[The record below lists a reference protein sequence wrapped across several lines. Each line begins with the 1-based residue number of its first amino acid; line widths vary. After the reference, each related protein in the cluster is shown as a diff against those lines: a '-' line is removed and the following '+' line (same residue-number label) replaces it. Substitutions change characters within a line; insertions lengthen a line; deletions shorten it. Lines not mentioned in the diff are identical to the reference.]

1 MSGVVLTEA
10 DAAAD
15 LAGTPRPDFGLQ
27 PHEQRVIA
35 EYAELVD
42 RMKKLTAFRLGVRA
56 QELPEIER
64 DLLRQQEEAM
74 SRYGG
79 VLSRRI
85 ARFGQTV
92 DPCTCGPG
100 DACSNCPPSSTH
112 AAAPSRVITPT
123 VGRKV
128 WFYPGNRQTPPA
140 GFTTYPGDQ
149 ACDATVVY
157 VHNDRMVNLLVT
169 DHIGRTYAVPSV
181 RLVQPDD
188 AEVDA
193 ASHRAEW
200 MPYQVKQAGAA

>member
-1 MSGVVLTEA
+1 MIWPALTEA

-27 PHEQRVIA
+27 PHEQ
-35 EYAELVD
+35 
-42 RMKKLTAFRLGVRA
+42 
-56 QELPEIER
+56 
-64 DLLRQQEEAM
+64 
-74 SRYGG
+74 
-79 VLSRRI
+79 
-85 ARFGQTV
+85 
-92 DPCTCGPG
+92 
-100 DACSNCPPSSTH
+100 
-112 AAAPSRVITPT
+112 RVITPT